1 MTKKKMKSPKK
12 PRNKKKI
19 GNLRS
24 IMFLQNINMFQLLNN
39 IYGKIVSLIGEMK
52 ELNSNKSNIIRL
64 LTRKYF
70 PEESESLG
78 FKSEIG
84 SKK

>member
-1 MTKKKMKSPKK
+1 
-12 PRNKKKI
+12 
-19 GNLRS
+19 
-24 IMFLQNINMFQLLNN
+24 MFLQNINMFQLLNN